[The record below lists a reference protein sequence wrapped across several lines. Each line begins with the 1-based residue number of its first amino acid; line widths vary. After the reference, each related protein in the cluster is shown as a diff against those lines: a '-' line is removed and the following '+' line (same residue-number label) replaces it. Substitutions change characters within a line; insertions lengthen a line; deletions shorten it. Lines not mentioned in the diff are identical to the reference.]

1 MKNSLKAGDIVEL
14 VKVAYLSLKSSE
26 EEINELNVF
35 PVPDGD
41 TGTNLRLT
49 MEKVVEEIQRAPT
62 RMDEISKAI
71 IYGALRGARGN
82 SGVILSQILRGFF
95 DEASQKEELF
105 SDDIISSLKRAK
117 EVAYQAVRK
126 PVEGTMLTVIKDT
139 YRGVKDLKKKETPL
153 IEVLEKALSS
163 AKNSLRRTPEYLPI
177 LKEAGVVDAGGFG
190 LVVILEGITG
200 FLRGEGLRK
209 EELVRDFVRTPI
221 LVEESSKFQY
231 CTEFLMRGGKINR
244 DEIEEELEALGDSIV
259 VAGDERQVRIHVH
272 TNEPD
277 KALACGLRRGEI
289 TEVKINN
296 MWEEIEKRASL
307 DEKPKL
313 LAVATGEGIKDIFK
327 SLGVEI
333 VVNGG
338 QSMNPSSSEILE
350 ALKQL
355 KSKKAIVLPNNKNVI
370 LTCEQA
376 QKLSDKEVYIVP
388 TATIPQG
395 ISAAVAFREGEI
407 GEVTEEMKE
416 AASEVKSG
424 EVTRAVRDAN
434 LGKEKIK
441 KGDFLALVDG
451 EIISTGKNVLSVF
464 KKTLEKMVSEEDSV
478 ITVFYNDELRKEEME
493 KVKKWVENKF
503 PHCELEIKW
512 GGQPLYPLIFSIE

>member
-190 LVVILEGITG
+190 LVVILEG
-200 FLRGEGLRK
+200 
-209 EELVRDFVRTPI
+209 
-221 LVEESSKFQY
+221 
-231 CTEFLMRGGKINR
+231 
-244 DEIEEELEALGDSIV
+244 
-259 VAGDERQVRIHVH
+259 
-272 TNEPD
+272 
-277 KALACGLRRGEI
+277 
-289 TEVKINN
+289 
-296 MWEEIEKRASL
+296 
-307 DEKPKL
+307 
-313 LAVATGEGIKDIFK
+313 
-327 SLGVEI
+327 
-333 VVNGG
+333 
-338 QSMNPSSSEILE
+338 
-350 ALKQL
+350 
-355 KSKKAIVLPNNKNVI
+355 LP
-370 LTCEQA
+370 
-376 QKLSDKEVYIVP
+376 
-388 TATIPQG
+388 
-395 ISAAVAFREGEI
+395 AF
-407 GEVTEEMKE
+407 
-416 AASEVKSG
+416 
-424 EVTRAVRDAN
+424 
-434 LGKEKIK
+434 
-441 KGDFLALVDG
+441 
-451 EIISTGKNVLSVF
+451 
-464 KKTLEKMVSEEDSV
+464 
-478 ITVFYNDELRKEEME
+478 
-493 KVKKWVENKF
+493 
-503 PHCELEIKW
+503 
-512 GGQPLYPLIFSIE
+512 